1 MFRSAALLIT
11 FFLVS
16 SLCAQEQLLRFRH
29 LMDKDDLSSNSV
41 LSICQDY
48 RGFMWFGTRGG
59 LDRFIPQLNGFRHH
73 RQSDERSSIISN
85 SIEVL
90 LEDAEG
96 KIWIGT
102 HAGLDCFDPDNNR
115 FVMLPDISG
124 PRRIMPSTRIVTLF
138 EDSQGRFWIGTEG
151 RGLLLLNKYDYT
163 FRSFTER
170 DGLPNDVVNAIL
182 EDDQSNLWISTNR
195 GISRLSFDESLGD
208 EEIRVSIKN
217 FNSGKGIPG
226 HASKDFWGHYSGK
239 PENRPWRHGI

>member
-1 MFRSAALLIT
+1 
-11 FFLVS
+11 
-16 SLCAQEQLLRFRH
+16 
-29 LMDKDDLSSNSV
+29 
-41 LSICQDY
+41 
-48 RGFMWFGTRGG
+48 
-59 LDRFIPQLNGFRHH
+59 
-73 RQSDERSSIISN
+73 
-85 SIEVL
+85 
-90 LEDAEG
+90 
-96 KIWIGT
+96 
-102 HAGLDCFDPDNNR
+102 
-115 FVMLPDISG
+115 MLPDISG

-163 FRSFTER
+163 FRSFTEK

-208 EEIRVSIKN
+208 EGIRVSIKN

>member
-48 RGFMWFGTRGG
+48 RGFMWFVTRGG

-102 HAGLDCFDPDNNR
+102 
-115 FVMLPDISG
+115 
-124 PRRIMPSTRIVTLF
+124 
-138 EDSQGRFWIGTEG
+138 EG

-163 FRSFTER
+163 FRSFTEK

-208 EEIRVSIKN
+208 EGIRVSIKN

-226 HASKDFWGHYSGK
+226 HASKDFWEHYSGK
-239 PENRPWRHGI
+239 PENRPWCHGI